1 MNFHNSH
8 KALVWQ
14 PRLLAAIG
22 ACIAMSALA
31 FAHVEAHAEGKKVT
45 TAASKKVTNAASKK
59 LTNAASKKVTSKTR
73 KPPSQSR
80 VEIKSQANQM
90 ASGIRA
96 AQAALSPDEL
106 AIAQRVEVGLI
117 PCELGAF
124 VTVEADL
131 LAPGH
136 FDISG
141 KKFKFRMVPVVS
153 STGAIRLEDTSAG
166 AVWLQ
171 LANKSML
178 MNHKTGSRMADVCMT
193 PMQVAFAE
201 AMMKN
206 PPPSLLEPLPVA
218 LIPVP
223 NPTTQ

>member
-1 MNFHNSH
+1 MNIHNIH
-8 KALVWQ
+8 KSLAWQ

-22 ACIAMSALA
+22 ACMAVSALA
-31 FAHVEAHAEGKKVT
+31 FAHVEAHAE
-45 TAASKKVTNAASKK
+45 
-59 LTNAASKKVTSKTR
+59 SKKVTSKTL
-73 KPPSQSR
+73 KPLLQSR
-80 VEIKSQANQM
+80 VELKSQANQM

-106 AIAQRVEVGLI
+106 AIAQRVEVGRI

-131 LAPGH
+131 HAPGY

-153 STGAIRLEDTSAG
+153 STGAIRLEDTTAG

-171 LANKSML
+171 LSNKSML

-193 PMQVAFAE
+193 PTQVVVAD
-201 AMMKN
+201 AMLKN

-218 LIPVP
+218 LSPVP
-223 NPTTQ
+223 HPTAQVPFAPGMVR